1 MFNGGGGGEASRTG
15 RDEFR
20 NAQSFRNREEF
31 RIFFMSF
38 ESFFVFCFVFLGCD
52 LRVELLFGFCLI
64 NDCVLCLLIQKNPE
78 SGSVKDI

>member
-1 MFNGGGGGEASRTG
+1 MFNGGGGKRLVLEEMDFGMRKASGIG
-15 RDEFR
+15 RNSAF
-20 NAQSFRNREEF
+20 
-31 RIFFMSF
+31 FFMSF